1 MESEPSYLHFIKEL
15 KKNIIDSRYTAAR
28 IANREL
34 LKLYLSTGLMLSEK
48 ITSEKWGTKV
58 IGNLASDLQSELPG
72 LRGFSYRNLMNMKQF
87 ADKYKGMSFV
97 QSATASNTHI
107 AIVQLTTAQLKTDED
122 CFYSISFTHHLIL
135 LNKCKELEER
145 LFYIRSTASQLWS
158 VSILELKIKEGLYK
172 HQGTLP
178 NNFNN
183 TVAND
188 LKETALQVFQDEYLW
203 DFMSLDGSENERAI
217 ENEIVV
223 NIRKFILGLGKGFAF
238 MGNQYRLEVDGQEF
252 FIDLLFYN
260 RHLQCMVAFEL
271 KRGKFKPEY
280 AGQLNFYLNVLDD
293 KMKLPNENPSIGIIL
308 CKEKSNTIVEYAF
321 RSIGNAMGAATFR
334 TSRQIPNEL
343 RKYLPDEEN
352 LSKLL

>member
-1 MESEPSYLHFIKEL
+1 MEREPSYLHFIKEL
-15 KKNIIDSRYTAAR
+15 KNNIIHSRYAAAR

-34 LKLYLSTGLMLSEK
+34 LKLYLSTGFMLSEK
-48 ITSEKWGTKV
+48 ITSEKWGAKV
-58 IGNLASDLQSELPG
+58 ISSLASDLQTEIPG

-87 ADKYKGMSFV
+87 FDNYKDVAFV
-97 QSATASNTHI
+97 QSVTALNKET
-107 AIVQLTTAQLKTDED
+107 AIVQSATAQLKTDED
-122 CFYSISFTHHLIL
+122 YFYSVSFTHHLIL
-135 LNKCKELEER
+135 LNKCKKLEER
-145 LFYIRSTASQLWS
+145 FFYIRNTGVQLWS
-158 VSILELKIKEGLYK
+158 VSILERKINEEFYK
-172 HQGTLP
+172 HQGQLP
-178 NNFNN
+178 NNFNS
-183 TVAND
+183 TISTD

-217 ENEIVV
+217 ENKIVV

-260 RHLQCMVAFEL
+260 RNLQCMVAFEL

-280 AGQLNFYLNVLDD
+280 AGQLNFYLNILDD
-293 KMKLPNENPSIGIIL
+293 KVKLPNENSSIGIIL

-321 RSIGNAMGAATFR
+321 TSIGNAMGAATFR
-334 TSRQIPNEL
+334 TSRKIPNEL
-343 RKYLPDEEN
+343 RKYLPDENN